1 MQKLQQH
8 NGFIGDYVQSEI
20 NPIKS
25 DSMEIN
31 CQRIYDSIIACQR
44 EFDGN
49 PEFEECLSETLDEI
63 ETLLYAVNDIN
74 LFPEMIDI
82 IYRFKY
88 RLREL
93 EGQMKFI
100 DDERILLSKN
110 MNYILVEMAKF
121 KEII

>member
-1 MQKLQQH
+1 M
-8 NGFIGDYVQSEI
+8 QSEI

-25 DSMEIN
+25 DSMEID
-31 CQRIYDSIIACQR
+31 CQRIDDSIIACQR

-110 MNYILVEMAKF
+110 MNYILDEMAKF

>member
-1 MQKLQQH
+1 M
-8 NGFIGDYVQSEI
+8 QSEI

-25 DSMEIN
+25 DSLEIN
-31 CQRIYDSIIACQR
+31 CQKIYDSIISFQR

-49 PEFEECLSETLDEI
+49 MEFEKYLSDTLNEI
-63 ETLLYAVNDIN
+63 ETLLYAVNDIE
-74 LFPEMIDI
+74 LFPEMIDL

-100 DDERILLSKN
+100 DDEKILLSKN
-110 MNYILVEMAKF
+110 MNYILDEMSKF

>member
-1 MQKLQQH
+1 M
-8 NGFIGDYVQSEI
+8 QSEI

-25 DSMEIN
+25 DSLEIN
-31 CQRIYDSIIACQR
+31 CQKIYDSIIASQR

-49 PEFEECLSETLDEI
+49 MSFEKYISDTLNEI
-63 ETLLYAVNDIN
+63 ETLLYAVNDIE
-74 LFPEMIDI
+74 LFPEMIDL

-100 DDERILLSKN
+100 DDEKILLSKN
-110 MNYILVEMAKF
+110 MNYILDEMSKF